1 MLALLF
7 SLLLGS
13 QTVTFDDVQRM
24 QDSVNTVSNDL
35 VDLRRS
41 DSSLAGQLEG
51 QLDQVRD
58 EVAYLRVKLRRNEPI
73 ERGEYAD
80 VRSRLDD
87 IGRRA
92 RRQSVRESV
101 PDQVTVGTEF
111 DVRLQSSLSSRTARV
126 EDRFN
131 ATTVADIRNG
141 DRVLVPA
148 GSLLFGT
155 VNSVTKAGRIE
166 RTGRLTVA
174 FDRIVIDGRTY
185 DIRAT
190 VVQALESKGILGE
203 APKVGIGAAAGG
215 IIGGLL
221 GGVKG
226 AVAGILIG
234 GGGTLAA
241 TEGQDVEVPAGTV
254 LRVRLDTPLD
264 MGRQSFN

>member
-1 MLALLF
+1 MK
-7 SLLLGS
+7 
-13 QTVTFDDVQRM
+13 V
-24 QDSVNTVSNDL
+24 
-35 VDLRRS
+35 
-41 DSSLAGQLEG
+41 
-51 QLDQVRD
+51 
-58 EVAYLRVKLRRNEPI
+58 RRNEPI

-87 IGRRA
+87 IRRRA
-92 RRQSVRESV
+92 RRESVRESA

-111 DVRLQSSLSSRTARV
+111 EVRLQSSLSSRTARV

-131 ATTVADIRNG
+131 ATTVADIRND
-141 DRVLVPA
+141 DRVIVPA

-155 VNSVTKAGRIE
+155 VSSVTKAGRIE
-166 RTGRLTVA
+166 RTGALTVA